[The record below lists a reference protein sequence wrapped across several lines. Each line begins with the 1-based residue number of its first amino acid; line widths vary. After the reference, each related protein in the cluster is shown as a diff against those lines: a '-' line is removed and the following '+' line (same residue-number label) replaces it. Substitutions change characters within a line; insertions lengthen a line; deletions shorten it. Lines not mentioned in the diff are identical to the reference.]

1 VSTKAASCYNKD
13 IFYIDLLSSIIFYI
27 GIPMGIISAWVYDQF
42 GMRFGIFVGI
52 CLIFVAGL
60 LRCFTAIPGIYNNME
75 RSTLYWIC
83 LCSQCLV
90 GIATPLGNSVT
101 TKLTQ
106 NWFSGGQQMFAT
118 IVLAMSG
125 IIGVFIDQWLNPN
138 LVRSVDD
145 ISIMNWVWS
154 IPAFITMIF
163 FLIFIRTSL
172 PPTPP
177 SRSAAL
183 ATRLGRK
190 TFRNI
195 LQNFLCDVRKLLS
208 NSSCVALYIVA
219 GSTIGVIHTIG
230 IKMEQFTCSRGYSNT
245 YSGSTVAIVTM
256 TGIVGTFCLGSISNK
271 TGKLKETIKIGVI
284 IATIFGLLFFQSIRK
299 PSTGVAIMLF
309 GAIYCF
315 FAFGVFTLSLELNV
329 ELTYPTEQAT
339 GTALIILAS
348 NIAGSAFTL
357 ISEAFKQDLCKEAI
371 AIQTCEPD
379 SDGNVTGK
387 DPTRFYLFVS
397 IYMTVITAALVLLVK
412 GDYKRRI
419 ANK

>member
-1 VSTKAASCYNKD
+1 
-13 IFYIDLLSSIIFYI
+13 
-27 GIPMGIISAWVYDQF
+27 
-42 GMRFGIFVGI
+42 
-52 CLIFVAGL
+52 
-60 LRCFTAIPGIYNNME
+60 
-75 RSTLYWIC
+75 
-83 LCSQCLV
+83 
-90 GIATPLGNSVT
+90 
-101 TKLTQ
+101 
-106 NWFSGGQQMFAT
+106 
-118 IVLAMSG
+118 
-125 IIGVFIDQWLNPN
+125 
-138 LVRSVDD
+138 
-145 ISIMNWVWS
+145 MNWVWS

-172 PPTPP
+172 PPIPP

-195 LQNFLCDVRKLLS
+195 LKNFLCDVRKLLS

-339 GTALIILAS
+339 GTTLIILAS
-348 NIAGSAFTL
+348 NITGSAFTL
-357 ISEAFKQDLCKEAI
+357 ISEALEQDLCK
-371 AIQTCEPD
+371 
-379 SDGNVTGK
+379 
-387 DPTRFYLFVS
+387 
-397 IYMTVITAALVLLVK
+397 
-412 GDYKRRI
+412 
-419 ANK
+419 